1 MLYTREELVSM
12 NNLAEVSEAMARYLH
27 KFLFDKKNFNR
38 LKWHEKDFFFE
49 NLQVLVDGNNK
60 KAFNLLNIPQASDY
74 LFYKIIL
81 MFSKE
86 GTFDFSAQARDFDG
100 MISKKV
106 KEKYQSIFWKSL
118 SNWRVLLE
126 NPTGQ
131 YLPILQPMYNRK
143 IKVIEL
149 LFDDRSINHAT
160 LIKRKNYIAAIF
172 YYIYYKAKCYF
183 DGIQSKC
190 EYRKIDNIDVYV
202 DIYSYCHVLSR
213 HYMPQMNKGIGVSL
227 NNDIKYIDIRN
238 LPNSL
243 LQLVEDYSSKK
254 SISPETEYLLFMFK
268 DEHYIIWLKYG
279 EIHILK
285 DKFGFEIR
293 SFYKC
298 ESQVDLK
305 KFEGLTKVKIKEDFY
320 VFI

>member
-1 MLYTREELVSM
+1 MLYTRDQLVSM
-12 NNLAEVSEAMARYLH
+12 NNLAEVSNAMGRYLH
-27 KFLFDKKNFNR
+27 KFLFDMKKFKR

-49 NLQVLVDGNNK
+49 NLQILVTVNNK
-60 KAFNLLNIPQASDY
+60 KAFDLLNEPQASDY

-86 GTFDFSAQARDFDG
+86 GTFDFSGQVRDFDG
-100 MISKKV
+100 VISKKE
-106 KEKYQSIFWKSL
+106 KGKYQSLFWKSL

-126 NPTGQ
+126 EPTGQ
-131 YLPILQPMYNRK
+131 YLSILLPMRNRK
-143 IKVIEL
+143 MKEIDL
-149 LFDDRSINHAT
+149 LYADRIISHAT
-160 LIKRKNYIAAIF
+160 LIKRKNYTDAIF
-172 YYIYYKAKCYF
+172 YYIYYKTRCHF
-183 DGIQSKC
+183 DGIPSKC

-202 DIYSYCHVLSR
+202 DIYTYSHVLSR
-213 HYMPQMNKGIGVSL
+213 HYMPQMNKDIGVSL
-227 NNDIKYIDIRN
+227 NNDIKYVDIRN

-254 SISPETEYLLFMFK
+254 SISSDTEYLLFVFN
-268 DEHYIIWLKYG
+268 DENYILWLKYG

-285 DKFGFEIR
+285 DKVGMEIR

-298 ESQVDLK
+298 ESQGDLD
-305 KFEGLTKVKIKEDFY
+305 KFNGLKKVKIKEDFY